1 MKLDYD
7 HIDDIQ
13 FDGIDHNDSPD
24 YADCYIH
31 SAFYYGDPMS
41 EEMLEELN
49 NDRDFVYEQLMSY
62 LY

>member
-13 FDGIDHNDSPD
+13 FDGIDHNDHPD
-24 YADCYIH
+24 YCDAYIH
-31 SAFYYGDPMS
+31 SAYYYGDPMS